1 MSAVGRVGLHCKTRE
16 YGSIAFLAPR
26 LAVSLSQI
34 FSRGTAEESLP
45 ASRWCVSD
53 PLARFAR
60 VSPKAAGGRSHT
72 ISNRSWGNMLPLLI
86 RTGPVV
92 QIQQNNDN
100 SIDLVIERAI
110 RSYSH
115 GIPSS
120 INVFDLILL
129 NFE

>member
-26 LAVSLSQI
+26 LVVSLSQI

-45 ASRWCVSD
+45 VSRWCVND
-53 PLARFAR
+53 PLARFAH
-60 VSPKAAGGRSHT
+60 VSAEGGRGALTHHLKSEL
-72 ISNRSWGNMLPLLI
+72 GNMLSLLI

-115 GIPSS
+115 GIPTP
-120 INVFDLILL
+120 INVFDLIFL
-129 NFE
+129 NLE

>member
-1 MSAVGRVGLHCKTRE
+1 MSPVGRVGLHCKTRE

-26 LAVSLSQI
+26 LAVSVSQI

-45 ASRWCVSD
+45 ASRWCLSA
-53 PLARFAR
+53 PRRRRRQGSLTHHLK
-60 VSPKAAGGRSHT
+60 SEL
-72 ISNRSWGNMLPLLI
+72 GNMLPLLI